1 MPIIIGGQVLNIN
14 DLKKEEPKLE
24 VAPSDTNESE
34 FKMTPPT
41 KISRNKIPKI
51 KDGNTLIVNGKQKTI
66 GRKSQY
72 LLDMMIIDD
81 E

>member
-1 MPIIIGGQVLNIN
+1 MPIIIGGKILDIN
-14 DLKKEEPKLE
+14 AVNNQKEETKDVSPTEQNEFKLE
-24 VAPSDTNESE
+24 
-34 FKMTPPT
+34 TPK
-41 KISRNKIPKI
+41 KISRKNTPKI

>member
-1 MPIIIGGQVLNIN
+1 MPIIIGGKVLDIN
-14 DLKKEEPKLE
+14 E
-24 VAPSDTNESE
+24 VKQQQEQSKPDSSYEQTTE
-34 FKMTPPT
+34 FRMTPPK
-41 KISRNKIPKI
+41 KIERKQMPKI